1 MMTEQTDPP
10 MRFSRSVVP
19 IFTVACWACLPNVVI
34 AGNWLFVSLL
44 QEKAIVTFER
54 DVDSGQIIRRG
65 RTECPA
71 EPAIMSA
78 SDNGRLLFVSL
89 RSTGQLASY
98 RIDSSTGAL
107 KLLSIVD
114 GGEDPAYLQA
124 DRTGGF
130 LLTAYYAAN
139 KVTVHKVLADG
150 QLSNSPLQTVPT
162 AARAHGIAVDTKNH
176 GVFVSHTG
184 ANRIYQFHFDP
195 QRGRL
200 TAANP
205 QFLTTPDSHHPRHLM
220 LHPSD
225 RWAYTSDEAGDS
237 ISVYDVDSTA
247 STMQLKQ
254 TVSSIPA
261 DFDGAKNSTARCE
274 ITPDGRFIYVANRG
288 HDSIAGF
295 AIDQHTGRVR
305 SLGQFPTEPT
315 PRSFTISADGRHLYA
330 AGQASGRLV
339 VYRIGQTGV
348 LKDIGRFDSGPVSW
362 SALCVDT
369 AE

>member
-1 MMTEQTDPP
+1 MMS
-10 MRFSRSVVP
+10 SRSLLPVITFV
-19 IFTVACWACLPNVVI
+19 CWAFLQDNSV
-34 AGNWLFVSLL
+34 ADNWLFVSLL

-54 DVDSGQIIRRG
+54 DVKTGQIARRG

-78 SDNGRLLFVSL
+78 SGDGKVLFVSL

-98 RIDSSTGAL
+98 HIDSSTGVL
-107 KLLSIVD
+107 KLLSIVE
-114 GGEDPAYLQA
+114 GGEDPAYLQT
-124 DRTGGF
+124 DRTGRF

-139 KVTVHKVLADG
+139 KVTVHQVQTDG
-150 QLSNSPLQTVPT
+150 QLSTMPLQTVST
-162 AARAHGIAVDTKNH
+162 AARAHGIAVDTKNR

-184 ANRIYQFHFDP
+184 ANRIYQFQFDP
-195 QRGRL
+195 EQGRL
-200 TAANP
+200 TAAELP
-205 QFLTTPDSHHPRHLM
+205 FLTTPDSHHPRHVM

-225 RWAYTSDEAGDS
+225 RWAYTSNEAGDS
-237 ISVYDVDSTA
+237 ISVYDVNSTA
-247 STMQLKQ
+247 STLQLMQ

-295 AIDQHTGRVR
+295 AIDQKNGRVR
-305 SLGQFPTEPT
+305 SLGQFSTEPT

-339 VYRIGQTGV
+339 VYRIGQTGH

>member
-1 MMTEQTDPP
+1 MI
-10 MRFSRSVVP
+10 FSRSVLAV
-19 IFTVACWACLPNVVI
+19 FAFVCWACLQNAGF

-78 SDNGRLLFVSL
+78 ASDGELLFVSL
-89 RSTGQLASY
+89 RSTGQLASCQ
-98 RIDSSTGAL
+98 IEASTGAL

-114 GGEDPAYLQA
+114 GGEDPAYLQT
-124 DRTGGF
+124 DRTGQYLF
-130 LLTAYYAAN
+130 TAYYAAN
-139 KVTVHKVLADG
+139 KVTVHRVHTNG
-150 QLSNSPLQTVPT
+150 RLSSVPLQTVST
-162 AARAHGIAVDTKNH
+162 AARAHGIAVDTKNRS
-176 GVFVSHTG
+176 VFVPHTG
-184 ANRIYQFHFDP
+184 ANRIYHFQFDS
-195 QRGRL
+195 QRGQL
-200 TAANP
+200 TAAEP
-205 QFLTTPDSHHPRHLM
+205 PFLTTPDPHHPRHVM

-237 ISVYDVDSTA
+237 ISVYEVDSTKA
-247 STMQLKQ
+247 TLQLRQ
-254 TVSSIPA
+254 TVSSIPV
-261 DFDGAKNSTARCE
+261 DFDGSKNSTARCE

-295 AIDQHTGRVR
+295 AIDQNTGMVT

-330 AGQASGRLV
+330 AGQTSGRLV
-339 VYRIGQTGV
+339 VYRIGETGILEDV
-348 LKDIGRFDSGPVSW
+348 GRFESGPVSW

-369 AE
+369 AD

>member
-1 MMTEQTDPP
+1 MN
-10 MRFSRSVVP
+10 SRTLLP
-19 IFTVACWACLPNVVI
+19 FATFACWISLQHVVV

-54 DVDSGQIIRRG
+54 DVETGSLIRRG
-65 RTECPA
+65 RTVCPA
-71 EPAIMSA
+71 EPAILST
-78 SDNGRLLFVSL
+78 SSNGELLFVSL

-98 RIDSSTGAL
+98 RIDSSTGTL
-107 KLLSIVD
+107 KLLSVVE
-114 GGEDPAYLQA
+114 GGDDPAYLQT
-124 DRTGGF
+124 DRTGQF
-130 LLTAYYAAN
+130 LFTAYYAAN
-139 KVTVHKVLADG
+139 KVTVHRVLPDG
-150 QLSNSPLQTVPT
+150 RLSDTPLQTVPT
-162 AARAHGIAVDTKNH
+162 AARAHGIAVDTGNH
-176 GVFVSHTG
+176 AVFVPHTG

-195 QRGRL
+195 KQGRL
-200 TAANP
+200 KAAAP
-205 QFLTTPDSHHPRHLM
+205 PFLTTPDSHHPRHLM

-237 ISVYDVDSTA
+237 ISVYEVDSTQA
-247 STMQLKQ
+247 TLEKKQ

-261 DFDGAKNSTARCE
+261 DFDGSKNSTARCE

-295 AIDQHTGRVR
+295 AIDQNSGMVT

-315 PRSFTISADGRHLYA
+315 PRSFSISPDGRHLYA

-339 VYRIGQTGV
+339 VYRIGDTGD
-348 LKDIGRFDSGPVSW
+348 LEDIGRFESGPVSW

-369 AE
+369 AD

>member
-1 MMTEQTDPP
+1 
-10 MRFSRSVVP
+10 
-19 IFTVACWACLPNVVI
+19 
-34 AGNWLFVSLL
+34 GNWLFVSLL
-44 QEKAIVTFER
+44 KEKAIVTFER
-54 DVDSGQIIRRG
+54 DVQTGLITRRG

-78 SDNGRLLFVSL
+78 SSDGKLLFVSL

-98 RIDSSTGAL
+98 RINTSTGEL
-107 KLLSIVD
+107 KLLSVVE
-114 GGEDPAYLQA
+114 GGEDPAYLQT
-124 DRTGGF
+124 DRTGQF

-150 QLSNSPLQTVPT
+150 RLYTTPLQTAST
-162 AARAHGIAVDTKNH
+162 AARAHGIAVDTKNR

-184 ANRIYQFHFDP
+184 SNRIYQFQFDP
-195 QRGRL
+195 QNGRL
-200 TAANP
+200 RASAP
-205 QFLTTPDSHHPRHLM
+205 PFLTTPDSHHPRHVM

-237 ISVYDVDSTA
+237 ISVFDVDTTA
-247 STMQLKQ
+247 STLLLKQ

-274 ITPDGRFIYVANRG
+274 ITPNGRFIFVANRG

-295 AIDQHTGRVR
+295 AIDQNTGRVR

-339 VYRIGQTGV
+339 VYRIGQAGV
-348 LKDIGRFDSGPVSW
+348 LKDIGRFESGPVSW
-362 SALCVDT
+362 SVLCVDT